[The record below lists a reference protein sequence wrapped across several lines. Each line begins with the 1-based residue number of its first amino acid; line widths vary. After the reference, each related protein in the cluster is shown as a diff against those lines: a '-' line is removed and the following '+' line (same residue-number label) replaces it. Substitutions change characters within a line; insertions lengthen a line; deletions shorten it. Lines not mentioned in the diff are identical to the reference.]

1 MKDLNPIDT
10 FYNGYFFRS
19 RTEARWAVF
28 FDAIGWDYDYEF
40 EAFKLPSGVYLP
52 DFYFPKLNIWAEVKP
67 GELKEIELLKCKELS
82 FKMKSNDAGVDV
94 LLLEGVPDYKSI
106 RTIINGEIGVNVIP
120 LSIKQKNYP
129 FFGSDE
135 FLKNTICLYETIE
148 AVDKSR
154 SARFEFEWRAKK

>member
-1 MKDLNPIDT
+1 MTELIAIDT

-28 FDAIGWDYDYEF
+28 FDALGWEYDYEF

-52 DFYFPKLNIWAEVKP
+52 DFYFPKLNVWAEVKP
-67 GELKEIELLKCKELS
+67 GELLEFELIRCKELS

-94 LLLEGVPDYKSI
+94 LLLEGVPDLKSI
-106 RTIINGEIGVNVIP
+106 RTIINGDIGVNVIP
-120 LSIKQKNYP
+120 VSIKEKQYP
-129 FFGSDE
+129 FYGSDE
-135 FLKNTICLYETIE
+135 FNKNTYCLYETIE
-148 AVDKSR
+148 AVNKAK

>member
-1 MKDLNPIDT
+1 MKELIPIDT
-10 FYNGYFFRS
+10 SYNGFFFRS

-28 FDAIGWDYDYEF
+28 FDAIGWDYHYEF

-52 DFYFPKLNIWAEVKP
+52 DFYFPKLNLWSEVKP

-94 LLLEGVPDYKSI
+94 LLLEGIPDYKSI
-106 RTIINGEIGVNVIP
+106 RTIINGEIGVNIIP
-120 LSIKQKNYP
+120 ISINNKSYP
-129 FFGSDE
+129 FWQSEE
-135 FLKNTICLYETIE
+135 FNKSIFCIQETIDGIE
-148 AVDKSR
+148 KAR